1 MKKFL
6 FNTFMTV
13 GIIFI
18 MFVIIAEFY
27 VGIHHREETEVCEA
41 LDGIAIVDY
50 NQNIICIDKAVLKS
64 P

>member
-1 MKKFL
+1 
-6 FNTFMTV
+6 MTV

>member
-1 MKKFL
+1 
-6 FNTFMTV
+6 MTV

-27 VGIHHREETEVCEA
+27 VGIRQREETEVCEA

-50 NQNIICIDKAVLKS
+50 NQNIICIKEWNKITNLIS
-64 P
+64 PYI